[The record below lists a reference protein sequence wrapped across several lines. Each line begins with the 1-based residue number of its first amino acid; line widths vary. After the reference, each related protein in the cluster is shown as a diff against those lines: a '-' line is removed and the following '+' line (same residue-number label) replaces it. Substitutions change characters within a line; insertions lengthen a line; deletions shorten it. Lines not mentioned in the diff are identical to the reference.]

1 MPTTAEKIRAL
12 TEDPGCVELA
22 RLFDMLLARL
32 DACCPP
38 SSIAAPAGRAPT
50 ATAPQSAR
58 APAAIA
64 PQPDVSSSEL
74 KDPAGA

>member
-1 MPTTAEKIRAL
+1 M
-12 TEDPGCVELA
+12 
-22 RLFDMLLARL
+22 FDMLLARL

-50 ATAPQSAR
+50 VAAPQSAR

-64 PQPDVSSSEL
+64 PQPGASSSEP